1 MVMAQVR
8 TLDWLTFS
16 VSTAQ
21 RNGPSTSCQLRMCLG
36 MTSSY
41 ASTRLGI
48 ISNEA
53 FVWLLSMRSD
63 RWTPTRLA
71 AVAGPGQPP
80 ETGLALIA

>member
-21 RNGPSTSCQLRMCLG
+21 RNVPSTSCQLRMCLG
-36 MTSSY
+36 MSSSY

-53 FVWLLSMRSD
+53 FVWLLSMRSIAE
-63 RWTPTRLA
+63 PLK
-71 AVAGPGQPP
+71 
-80 ETGLALIA
+80 GLLLSPARGSRPWRTWS